1 MIGSLTRSELERE
14 LMRIKFK
21 RTREERE
28 VRIRTRRQENT
39 FMVELLALLDDALND
54 VGDCRARAYANN
66 LCANHTFP
74 IFSINIDREFVESL

>member
-54 VGDCRARAYANN
+54 VGDCRARAYANH
-66 LCANHTFP
+66 L
-74 IFSINIDREFVESL
+74 